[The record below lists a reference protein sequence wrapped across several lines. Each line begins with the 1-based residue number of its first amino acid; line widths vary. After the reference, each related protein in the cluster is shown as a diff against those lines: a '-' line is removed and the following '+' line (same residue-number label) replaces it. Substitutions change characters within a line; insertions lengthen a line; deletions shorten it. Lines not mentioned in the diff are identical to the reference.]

1 MIQGQSKKNAKKQR
15 KSENQTLTL
24 NIGGSRQKNLNELST
39 FLFVSTFPLHTE
51 VHSHVL
57 SKRDTE
63 VVFLWTFSDNLT
75 I

>member
-39 FLFVSTFPLHTE
+39 FLFVSTFPLH
-51 VHSHVL
+51 SHVL